1 MKKRIYKGR
10 EVTLTNSKQLI
21 KQTNKLIDEA
31 NKRIKTL
38 TKGIDIN
45 RGKYNPKTKRFERAD
60 VDKQFIRYST
70 DSWATRKLYD
80 RLFIEDGMIPR
91 LTNKD
96 TNMKILATN
105 KAIRNYLKSQTS
117 TIKGIKKVETT
128 TKNTI
133 KNVVS
138 DFDTEELSD
147 KDINEL
153 YKYLSDPDF
162 NYATQYFDPSDLWIN
177 LAEIKSAGGNEE
189 DFLRRIENYLS
200 SDSLYKDDDLV
211 ESLTNIYNKFNR

>member
-1 MKKRIYKGR
+1 MVDSSFLSLRHLHL
-10 EVTLTNSKQLI
+10 LT
-21 KQTNKLIDEA
+21 A
-31 NKRIKTL
+31 NPFPKALPPIVSE
-38 TKGIDIN
+38 DIN
-45 RGKYNPKTKRFERAD
+45 P
-60 VDKQFIRYST
+60 V
-70 DSWATRKLYD
+70 
-80 RLFIEDGMIPR
+80 
-91 LTNKD
+91 TNKD